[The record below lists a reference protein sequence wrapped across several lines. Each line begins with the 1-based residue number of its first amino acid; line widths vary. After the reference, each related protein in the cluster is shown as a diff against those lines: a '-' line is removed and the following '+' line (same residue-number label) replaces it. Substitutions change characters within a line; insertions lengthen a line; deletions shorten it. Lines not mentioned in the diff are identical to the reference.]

1 MLLSQSHHVNTYIEQ
16 RLSIYYT
23 MSLHWIPHN
32 PFAMIKSRSRNGTVW
47 TTLYKL
53 VAFYFLHHSK
63 FPALLL
69 WLHPLIKTS
78 NYLLSQKPWFW
89 KYLMSWLKTCWVHV
103 RSYCS
108 GDGQT
113 TEGQRTDMFSFEY
126 LWTFWHCGQLVW
138 CKKYLLSLAE
148 LFAYFNCYNFPYE
161 KGFFVF

>member
-1 MLLSQSHHVNTYIEQ
+1 MFTRCDCALFIATDLVLLSQSHHVNTYFEQ

-32 PFAMIKSRSRNGTVW
+32 PFAVILSCSGNDTVW
-47 TTLYKL
+47 TTLNKL
-53 VAFYFLHHSK
+53 VAFYFLHHPK

-69 WLHPLIKTS
+69 WLHRLIRTS
-78 NYLLSQKPWFW
+78 NYLLSRKLWLW

-108 GDGQT
+108 GNGQT

-126 LWTFWHCGQLVW
+126 T
-138 CKKYLLSLAE
+138 E
-148 LFAYFNCYNFPYE
+148 LFNITVNYFDAKNICLL
-161 KGFFVF
+161 